1 LDRKKVG
8 LVLSSGAARGLAHVG
23 VLEVLEKNGIPIDMI
38 AGTSIGAIV
47 GAAYAAGKSID
58 EIARTVTGLSLMKMM
73 TLADFTVPTSGFIKG
88 KRIDGW
94 LKSLIGNINFAD
106 LKIPF
111 TCLATDIGTGKEVVI
126 KQGPVAAAVR
136 ASASM
141 PVIFTPARWQ
151 GNYLF
156 DGALV
161 EPIPVRAAREMGAD
175 IVIAVN
181 VVPYMGGRKKKVDAG
196 DTKTRKEPNVFSIV
210 VRMIYIMGYQ
220 AALAGLREADV
231 VITPEVGHIL
241 PGSFNRARECILQGK
256 RAARHALPE
265 IKSILEA

>member
-1 LDRKKVG
+1 MERKKVG

-38 AGTSIGAIV
+38 AGTSIGAII
-47 GAAYAAGKSID
+47 GAAYAAGKNIG
-58 EIARTVTGLSLMKMM
+58 EIANTVTGLSLMKMM
-73 TLADFTVPTSGFIKG
+73 SLADFTVSTSGFIKG
-88 KRIDGW
+88 RKINGW
-94 LKSLIGNINFAD
+94 LKSLIGDVDFAD

-126 KQGPVAAAVR
+126 KQGPVVAAVR

-141 PVIFTPARWQ
+141 PVIFTPAKWQ
-151 GNYLF
+151 DNYLF

-161 EPIPVRAAREMGAD
+161 EPIPVRAAKEMGAD

-181 VVPYMGGRKKKVDAG
+181 VVPYLGGRKKKTDAV
-196 DTKTRKEPNVFSIV
+196 DTKTRKEPNVFNIV

-220 AALAGLREADV
+220 AALDGLRQADI

-241 PGSFNRARECILQGK
+241 PGNFNRARECILLGK
-256 RAARHALPE
+256 RAARHAIPA
-265 IKSILEA
+265 IKKLLEA

>member
-1 LDRKKVG
+1 
-8 LVLSSGAARGLAHVG
+8 

-38 AGTSIGAIV
+38 AGTSIGAII
-47 GAAYAAGKSID
+47 GAAYAAGKSIE
-58 EIARTVTGLSLMKMM
+58 EITRTVTGLSLMKMM

-94 LKSLIGNINFAD
+94 LKSLIGNIDFAD

-111 TCLATDIGTGKEVVI
+111 PCLATDIGTGKEVVI

-151 GNYLF
+151 GRYLF

-161 EPIPVRAAREMGAD
+161 EPIPVRAVKEMGAD
-175 IVIAVN
+175 IVVAVN
-181 VVPYMGGRKKKVDAG
+181 VVPYMGGRKKKADAAG
-196 DTKTRKEPNVFSIV
+196 DLKTQKEPNVFSIV

-231 VITPEVGHIL
+231 VINPEVGHIL

-256 RAARHALPE
+256 RAARHALPA